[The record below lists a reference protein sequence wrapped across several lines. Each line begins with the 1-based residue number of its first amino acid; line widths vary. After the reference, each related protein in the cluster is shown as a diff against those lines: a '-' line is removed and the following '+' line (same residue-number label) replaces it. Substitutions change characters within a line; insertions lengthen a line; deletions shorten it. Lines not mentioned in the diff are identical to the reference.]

1 MHIASRIV
9 RLYVIEIEPE
19 IQSWLESLSERDYVK
34 VEALADLLAEQAE
47 TLDEPYSKH
56 LGGRLRELRLA
67 LTRRQVRITYWLA
80 PGRRVI
86 LLTVFFKTRRK
97 EIGQVERARRAQV
110 ECEIRHT
117 VASEIY
123 DRVWKD

>member
-1 MHIASRIV
+1 M

-19 IQSWLESLSERDYVK
+19 IRSWLESLSERDYVK
-34 VEALADLLAEQAE
+34 VEALADLLSEQAE

-56 LGGRLRELRLA
+56 LGGKVRELRLS

-80 PGRRVI
+80 PRRRIV
-86 LLTVFFKTRRK
+86 LLTVFTKTRRR
-97 EIGQVERARRAQV
+97 ETGQVERARRAQV
-110 ECEIRHT
+110 ECENLHV

>member
-1 MHIASRIV
+1 
-9 RLYVIEIEPE
+9 LKLWPTC
-19 IQSWLESLSERDYVK
+19 
-34 VEALADLLAEQAE
+34 LAEQAE

-56 LGGRLRELRLA
+56 LGGRLRELRLT

-80 PGRRVI
+80 PGRRVV

-97 EIGQVERARRAQV
+97 ETGQVERARRAQV

-117 VASEIY
+117 AASEIY
-123 DRVWKD
+123 DRIWKD